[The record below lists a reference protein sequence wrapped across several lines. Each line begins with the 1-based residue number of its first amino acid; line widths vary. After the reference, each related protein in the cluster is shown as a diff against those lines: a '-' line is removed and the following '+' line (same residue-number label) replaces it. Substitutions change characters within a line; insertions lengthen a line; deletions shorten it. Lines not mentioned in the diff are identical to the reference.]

1 METKYII
8 GLLVGL
14 LIYVGAVSGLYLVYK
29 PNIDYQK
36 ERRRKLREA
45 RKKSLEMAEEAKKF
59 QKENTE
65 KDPDREEPNKD

>member
-14 LIYVGAVSGLYLVYK
+14 LIYIGAVSGLYLVYK
-29 PNIDYQK
+29 PNLDYQK
-36 ERRRKLREA
+36 ERRKKLREA
-45 RKKSLEMAEEAKKF
+45 RKKALKMAEEAKKF

-65 KDPDREEPNKD
+65 KDPDSEEPDQH

>member
-29 PNIDYQK
+29 PNIDYQR
-36 ERRRKLREA
+36 ERRRKLKEDR
-45 RKKSLEMAEEAKKF
+45 RKALEMAAEAKKF
-59 QKENTE
+59 QRENTE
-65 KDPDREEPNKD
+65 KDPDSKETDHK

>member
-14 LIYVGAVSGLYLVYK
+14 LIYIGAVSGLYLVYK
-29 PNIDYQK
+29 PNLDYQK
-36 ERRRKLREA
+36 ERRKKLREA
-45 RKKSLEMAEEAKKF
+45 RKRALEMAEEAKKF

-65 KDPDREEPNKD
+65 KDPDSEEPDQH